1 MFEDKS
7 KPSRRGERYPDV
19 SVWTVAECPHSSD
32 KETILFS
39 KKKVSLVSKRSYEK
53 KTLLPSDLRSL
64 AHRNILIANTK
75 KTVPNTSGVACHLII
90 LLSDAQRSV
99 VLLSLS

>member
-1 MFEDKS
+1 MFPFGRLPSVPTHPIKRLYCFQKKS
-7 KPSRRGERYPDV
+7 L
-19 SVWTVAECPHSSD
+19 
-32 KETILFS
+32 IF
-39 KKKVSLVSKRSYEK
+39 SKRSYEK